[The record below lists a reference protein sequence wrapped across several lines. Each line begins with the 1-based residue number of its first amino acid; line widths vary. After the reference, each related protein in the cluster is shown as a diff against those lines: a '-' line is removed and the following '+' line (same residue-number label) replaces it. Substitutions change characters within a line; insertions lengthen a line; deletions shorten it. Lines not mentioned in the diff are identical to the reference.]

1 MTIDNVFP
9 AGSSCVIDELINNQ
23 DLLNNPVH
31 ISFDIDAVN
40 PIECPSTGMCQ
51 LSYHGNNGNRAVVT
65 MATMVTMV
73 TMATVETMVTMAT
86 VETMVTMATVVTAW

>member
-40 PIECPSTGMCQ
+40 PIECPSTGMC
-51 LSYHGNNGNRAVVT
+51 H
-65 MATMVTMV
+65 TMVTMV
-73 TMATVETMVTMAT
+73 TVQ
-86 VETMVTMATVVTAW
+86 WLPWQPW